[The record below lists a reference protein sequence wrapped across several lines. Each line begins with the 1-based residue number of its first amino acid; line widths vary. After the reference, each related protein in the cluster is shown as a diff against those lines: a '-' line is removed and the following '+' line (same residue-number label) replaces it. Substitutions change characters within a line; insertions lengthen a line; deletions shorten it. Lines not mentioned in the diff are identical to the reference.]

1 MKVMGRDYYSA
12 KLKSPPLY
20 EPSALT
26 RAVNHLMKVPLSDPL
41 FCWVQSLNAEQ
52 RAAYLSLLTEVRH
65 GPLYLQGDQ
74 HDKQE

>member
-1 MKVMGRDYYSA
+1 MSVMGRDYYSD

-20 EPSALT
+20 EVSALT
-26 RAVNHLMKVPLSDPL
+26 SAVNHLLKVPLSDPL
-41 FCWVQSLNAEQ
+41 FCWVQSLNPFQ
-52 RAAYLSLLTEVRH
+52 KAAYLSAFTELRH